1 MRIKKAIT
9 LLLSVLFIVGV
20 IAVPASAAGVGGESA
35 VPYGPMCDA
44 CGDRTITSYT
54 SWSSYVW
61 VTDSN
66 GNIVTVSCTHD
77 YDHGVDYR
85 LVSYRIKTIICESCT
100 YTYRKQESRYSYECH
115 GYN

>member
-9 LLLSVLFIVGV
+9 LLLSVLFIVG
-20 IAVPASAAGVGGESA
+20 IMAVPASAAEPGGEVA

-54 SWSSYVW
+54 SWSAYIRD
-61 VTDSN
+61 TDSN
-66 GNIVTVSCTHD
+66 GNLIKVNCMHD
-77 YDHGVDYR
+77 HESGYDYR
-85 LVSYRIKTIICESCT
+85 LVSSRIKSVACESCPFV
-100 YTYRKQESRYSYECH
+100 YRKTEKRYSYECH